1 MLSATAKVSDLL
13 THLTCLLVSRTG
25 PSPLLLC
32 FLQRAVADSRFNM
45 AGRAVCSEEL
55 GNSYQISGSQPYS
68 LTLVCL
74 CLRPKLVDMADCP
87 EGCDLAG
94 EQLVL
99 AACSTQG
106 DGVAPAEAREFCD
119 WLQSV
124 AAPKLQGTAFAVCAL
139 GDRWACRH
147 ESRPACDVSL
157 DLVSPTCVGFG

>member
-1 MLSATAKVSDLL
+1 MAKRP
-13 THLTCLLVSRTG
+13 C
-25 PSPLLLC
+25 
-32 FLQRAVADSRFNM
+32 
-45 AGRAVCSEEL
+45 CSEGYNLTREQL
-55 GNSYQISGSQPYS
+55 VHFGTQLYS
-68 LTLVCL
+68 VTLVCL

-147 ESRPACDVSL
+147 ESQPDCDVDPGL
-157 DLVSPTCVGFG
+157 G

>member
-1 MLSATAKVSDLL
+1 MPSLLQVQHAGEGSSAPDNTALLGSSVPLSGTQMYRVK
-13 THLTCLLVSRTG
+13 
-25 PSPLLLC
+25 
-32 FLQRAVADSRFNM
+32 
-45 AGRAVCSEEL
+45 
-55 GNSYQISGSQPYS
+55 
-68 LTLVCL
+68 LVCL

-139 GDRWACRH
+139 GDRWACRQ
-147 ESRPACDVSL
+147 EPRPLAVMLTLAWDGTS
-157 DLVSPTCVGFG
+157 CVGSG